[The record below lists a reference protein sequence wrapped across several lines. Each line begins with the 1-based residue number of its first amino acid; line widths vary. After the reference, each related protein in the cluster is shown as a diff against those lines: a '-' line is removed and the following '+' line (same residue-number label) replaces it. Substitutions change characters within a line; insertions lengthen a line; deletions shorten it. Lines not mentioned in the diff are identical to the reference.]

1 MMMGALQEALKLH
14 TTREAQ
20 EQTLREELKAG
31 LVEEAEDLVADG
43 GPVAV
48 TQHGE
53 TYYPLRAVLVA
64 LDYRDPATL
73 QEAWDAV
80 FGKQGPL
87 PLYLCPTEDGHYAA
101 MVAETVVLEQL
112 IELTDE
118 YDTAMMAAG
127 RPVDIFAQTRGGG
140 FWYKVYLFTPYGVLK
155 SDTGWEHLER
165 KHFAL
170 RVIKSQ
176 GLARVSFDALMAN
189 WQRYGVWERSRPIAR
204 GVAALV
210 GVLWDCPGCGPCVL
224 GREADARQGALELS

>member
-1 MMMGALQEALKLH
+1 MHGMWVSGRPAVAGTNNAPEHKEMMMGALQEALKLH

-118 YDTAMMAAG
+118 YDTAMMAVRDRFEWDRA
-127 RPVDIFAQTRGGG
+127 IERG
-140 FWYKVYLFTPYGVLK
+140 
-155 SDTGWEHLER
+155 E
-165 KHFAL
+165 
-170 RVIKSQ
+170 
-176 GLARVSFDALMAN
+176 
-189 WQRYGVWERSRPIAR
+189 
-204 GVAALV
+204 
-210 GVLWDCPGCGPCVL
+210 
-224 GREADARQGALELS
+224 

>member
-1 MMMGALQEALKLH
+1 MRGVWIPGRPA
-14 TTREAQ
+14 
-20 EQTLREELKAG
+20 
-31 LVEEAEDLVADG
+31 
-43 GPVAV
+43 AV
-48 TQHGE
+48 TRHGE

-176 GLARVSFDALMAN
+176 GLARVSLPSLMAN
-189 WQRYGVWERSRPIAR
+189 WQRFGVWERRRPM
-204 GVAALV
+204 GAALV
-210 GVLWDCPGCGPCVL
+210 RWWEACGVIRIVENAYRDV
-224 GREADARQGALELS
+224 RQMRAKARWN